1 MNSNELSYSEKKIFK
16 ALYHFKKN
24 KKKVCLNILKE
35 KFNDDLFLEGMRYY
49 LIGLTYNQFGHFFY
63 AIENLEQSIKLF
75 EECQE
80 EDFIVNPLSILA
92 LVYCNRR
99 EELKMAEVL
108 DKLLL
113 FKPKTALRKL
123 QIQYANFSYLYLSKQ
138 FSKAQK
144 IYRKLIKENLPEFK
158 VYKPYF
164 MILIFMFNVREKNY
178 RKCYELMEDYS
189 TLSGHMVK
197 VNYSY
202 NKALLDFIVN
212 EKPLYIYAREFAEY
226 PELHHQL
233 EVIKALK
240 SGDIDSA
247 TLFWGKLS
255 KHNPDLYQENFQYKG
270 EECLFTQGLRTCLP
284 KSYFDCIDTKK
295 LEELPTKLMKL
306 DYILSFSEIP
316 IPHTRLIELIYAEEV
331 SEMAKT
337 KLRRLIADYTK
348 KTGNH
353 VKSHQGAYKLIKQ
366 AA

>member
-24 KKKVCLNILKE
+24 KKKECLNILKE
-35 KFNDDLFLEGMRYY
+35 KFNDDPFLEGMRYY

-92 LVYCNRR
+92 LAYCNRR
-99 EELKMAEVL
+99 VELKIAEVL

-178 RKCYELMEDYS
+178 RKCYEIMEDYS

-197 VNYSY
+197 VNYS
-202 NKALLDFIVN
+202 
-212 EKPLYIYAREFAEY
+212 
-226 PELHHQL
+226 
-233 EVIKALK
+233 
-240 SGDIDSA
+240 
-247 TLFWGKLS
+247 
-255 KHNPDLYQENFQYKG
+255 
-270 EECLFTQGLRTCLP
+270 
-284 KSYFDCIDTKK
+284 
-295 LEELPTKLMKL
+295 
-306 DYILSFSEIP
+306 
-316 IPHTRLIELIYAEEV
+316 
-331 SEMAKT
+331 
-337 KLRRLIADYTK
+337 
-348 KTGNH
+348 
-353 VKSHQGAYKLIKQ
+353 
-366 AA
+366 